1 MPSIVSTVAQVT
13 VQVISSICKF
23 YLKIYLGKAN
33 SKIFAVGS
41 SSGHQL
47 TPTPSLAPT
56 LSSSLINLSQVI
68 VHAKCSMHPS
78 YRSAIPDIYHF
89 TRLLPYLERLTL
101 RLHFEVH
108 GSFFLHEGDVLLLLQ
123 MLQGPHP
130 DRASNLYIKLHIS
143 AAQSSQKTVPRSEI
157 VSSIERKN
165 PGLMEMVDRGSL
177 SIVAEDHFCTH
188 LSCCD

>member
-1 MPSIVSTVAQVT
+1 MLQHKALFSLPSVSFEFLPRQSHNNFFFLAD
-13 VQVISSICKF
+13 
-23 YLKIYLGKAN
+23 
-33 SKIFAVGS
+33 GS
-41 SSGHQL
+41 SSEPQL
-47 TPTPSLAPT
+47 YPSPSLAPT
-56 LSSSLINLSQVI
+56 LSSSLINLTQVT

-108 GSFFLHEGDVLLLLQ
+108 GSFLLHEGDVLFLLL

-143 AAQSSQKTVPRSEI
+143 AARSSSDESVTTLEI
-157 VSSIERKN
+157 VSSIERRN
-165 PGLMEMVDRGSL
+165 PSLMEMVDRGSL
-177 SIVAEDHFCTH
+177 TIVPEDHFCTH